1 MTILARDSR
10 MRSVVIGG
18 GVAGLAAA
26 VQLAADGSTVLLVES
41 RDTLGG
47 RVRMRDSGTWLL
59 DPGLH
64 LMRRK
69 GPLNQLL
76 RKLRSPRVLGPRWN
90 HREMLAIDADAS
102 QALTALA
109 TMSMDAEGMK
119 RSEFVIPRGG
129 WSSLVGRLIVAANQ
143 LDVMFDIGR
152 SAESLSLGTDGRI
165 SSVRIAGDEI
175 ECDEAVLAVPPA
187 ESARLLESAGLDASD
202 LRRCTEQRAAA
213 LDVALEGKPMRPYS
227 GLFDAS
233 RGIIALDTTTED
245 RIPEGADP
253 AACTILHAVSL
264 TGDGPE
270 ALQGI
275 KEFLD
280 SRCSG
285 WRNMAAARRST
296 ASILLHPCARG
307 ERVEGSTFIESGIAM
322 AGCHIIS
329 EHHLSDAAVDT
340 GRSAAKALKL
350 TR

>member
-1 MTILARDSR
+1 
-10 MRSVVIGG
+10 MRSIVIGG

-41 RDTLGG
+41 KDTLGG
-47 RVRMRDSGTWLL
+47 RVRMRDSGNWLL

-76 RKLRSPRVLGPRWN
+76 RKLRAPRVLGSRWN
-90 HREMLAIDADAS
+90 HREMLAIDVDAS
-102 QALTALA
+102 QALSVLA
-109 TMSMDAEGMK
+109 TMSMDTEGVK
-119 RSEFVIPRGG
+119 IPEFVIPRGG
-129 WSSLVGRLIVAANQ
+129 WSSLVGRLIVSANQ
-143 LDVMFDIGR
+143 LDVMLDVG
-152 SAESLSLGTDGRI
+152 SSVEALVLGPDGRLA
-165 SSVRIAGDEI
+165 SVRVSGNDI
-175 ECDEAVLAVPPA
+175 ECDEVVLAVPPS
-187 ESARLLESAGLDASD
+187 ESARLLESAGLDASE
-202 LRRCTEQRAAA
+202 LRRCTEQRSAV

-227 GLFDAS
+227 GLFDAKRS
-233 RGIIALDTTTED
+233 IIAVDVTAED
-245 RIPEGADP
+245 RIPEGADSS
-253 AACTILHAVSL
+253 ACTILHAVSL
-264 TGDGPE
+264 AGDGPE

-296 ASILLHPCARG
+296 TSIMLHPCSRD
-307 ERVEGSTFIESGIAM
+307 ERVDGSAFIDSGIAM

-329 EHHLSDAAVDT
+329 EYHLSDAAVDT

-350 TR
+350 IR

>member
-1 MTILARDSR
+1 
-10 MRSVVIGG
+10 MRSIVIGG

-41 RDTLGG
+41 KDTLGG
-47 RVRMRDSGTWLL
+47 RVRMRDSGSWIL

-76 RKLRSPRVLGPRWN
+76 RKLRAPRVLGSRWN
-90 HREMLAIDADAS
+90 NREILAIDSDAS

-109 TMSMDAEGMK
+109 TMSMDAEVIK
-119 RSEFVIPRGG
+119 IPEFVIPRGG
-129 WSSLVGRLIVAANQ
+129 WSSLVGRLIVSTNQ
-143 LDVMFDIGR
+143 MDVMLDVGS
-152 SAESLSLGTDGRI
+152 SAEALVLGPDGKLA
-165 SSVRIAGDEI
+165 SVRISGNDI
-175 ECDEAVLAVPPA
+175 ECDEVILAVPPSEA
-187 ESARLLESAGLDASD
+187 SRLLESAGLDTSE
-202 LRRCTEQRAAA
+202 LRRCTEQRSAA

-227 GLFDAS
+227 GLFDAN
-233 RGIIALDTTTED
+233 RGIIAIDVTAED
-245 RIPEGADP
+245 RIPEGGDSS
-253 AACTILHAVSL
+253 ACTILHAVSL

-270 ALQGI
+270 ALQDI

-296 ASILLHPCARG
+296 TSIMLHPCSRT
-307 ERVEGSTFIESGIAM
+307 ERVDGLAFLDHGIAL

-329 EHHLSDAAVDT
+329 EYHLSDAAVDT

-350 TR
+350 NR